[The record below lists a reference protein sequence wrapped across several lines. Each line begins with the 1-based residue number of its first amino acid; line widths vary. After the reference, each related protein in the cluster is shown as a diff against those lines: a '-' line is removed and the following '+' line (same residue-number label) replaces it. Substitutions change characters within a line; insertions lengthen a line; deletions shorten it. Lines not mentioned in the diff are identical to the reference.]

1 MALPRIETST
11 RRIEI
16 MPERRFAHG
25 IWGEVGR
32 ELGQTGRTV
41 GGALDRIGEVRE
53 REAERQR
60 VLAERNQ
67 RALDADAR
75 RTAEYNERLAE
86 NFIAN
91 AAIGY
96 ETVDPQ
102 SGERKFVPGKLQKTR
117 AEMKAEGTDSV
128 KLTRGIIDE
137 MRRES
142 WYTSMDP
149 AVRKHFDRQFVFT
162 EDKWMRHAAE
172 NDVKARHAER
182 VETMKNL
189 IAERAKGVQSL
200 YGMDDSAFVRGAAT
214 AAFRNMV
221 DLEGSAIENPE
232 IFYGMDITPEN
243 AKEAFAKIK
252 WRGEPDAKELEKK
265 YNRFLS
271 GVVEFSI
278 NRVTA
283 LQKAAAQNQGLGT
296 MDAEACL
303 KKADDIVD
311 ALRETYFLGK
321 NPATGEEMAVLS
333 EDEANAIVAETERS
347 RTHLGNIVAVETRKA
362 REEKLREM
370 VKSELSIRDIP
381 QELWADA
388 YETLG
393 RDKVLRERA
402 PEVAMRYLDMAQ
414 SLRDAQ
420 DAAKK
425 KAEKGSAPDTKK
437 EIEALRKQTEE
448 RLVSAFNVLNFMR
461 LDGGLTQDEENL
473 AQANIWRDFR
483 LAVMKG
489 EVSAEFIKKFQSNL
503 QTDLSEQEKRAM
515 RQFYSAFGYHGE
527 LSAGGDVTSGERK
540 ENADMLYYR
549 PAGDVTH
556 EDSAFN
562 SVSGKNLFDYGTELL
577 RVLRTLDPGV
587 NREAIIAAEIERLK
601 KVDIGHSYYWHR
613 AEAVEEVM
621 TSMRELKARNAELLL
636 KMQEEAKKKAES
648 SENAE
653 K

>member
-32 ELGQTGRTV
+32 ELGQTGGTV

-53 REAERQR
+53 REAERHR

-200 YGMDDSAFVRGAAT
+200 YGMDDSAFVRGAAS

-252 WRGEPDAKELEKK
+252 WRGEPDENELEKK

-321 NPATGEEMAVLS
+321 NPATGKEMAVLS
-333 EDEANAIVAETERS
+333 EDQANAIVAETERS

-393 RDKVLRERA
+393 RDKALRERA
-402 PEVAMRYLDMAQ
+402 PEVAMRYLDTA
-414 SLRDAQ
+414 RDIRNAEKRMKEESAEK
-420 DAAKK
+420 AAKLASE
-425 KAEKGSAPDTKK
+425 AEKKRLESGESAMKLTEARIMYLRAEGTQEAIAKADEMECDLFRAAQRRFAEGDITHDAYVSYMMRRKDTLSMDEMRAMQKFDNAFGLDFGIAAGGGVGAAERKAWLDEDDEFEVTIGDETEEYDREEFFKFRDRFMRSIKRMKEDISRSGAVEDAIVQIKREMATGKDFK
-437 EIEALRKQTEE
+437 EIET
-448 RLVSAFNVLNFMR
+448 
-461 LDGGLTQDEENL
+461 L
-473 AQANIWRDFR
+473 A
-483 LAVMKG
+483 
-489 EVSAEFIKKFQSNL
+489 
-503 QTDLSEQEKRAM
+503 EQ
-515 RQFYSAFGYHGE
+515 
-527 LSAGGDVTSGERK
+527 
-540 ENADMLYYR
+540 
-549 PAGDVTH
+549 
-556 EDSAFN
+556 
-562 SVSGKNLFDYGTELL
+562 
-577 RVLRTLDPGV
+577 
-587 NREAIIAAEIERLK
+587 IAAE
-601 KVDIGHSYYWHR
+601 
-613 AEAVEEVM
+613 AEAV
-621 TSMRELKARNAELLL
+621 SR
-636 KMQEEAKKKAES
+636 
-648 SENAE
+648 SEIIRRADEN

>member
-32 ELGQTGRTV
+32 ELGQTGGAV

-53 REAERQR
+53 REAERLR

-200 YGMDDSAFVRGAAT
+200 YGMDDSAFVRGAAS

-252 WRGEPDAKELEKK
+252 WRGEVDEKELEKK

-303 KKADDIVD
+303 NKADDIID

-321 NPATGEEMAVLS
+321 NPATGKEMAVLS
-333 EDEANAIVAETERS
+333 EDQANAIVAETERS

-362 REEKLREM
+362 REEKLCEM

-393 RDKVLRERA
+393 RDKALRERA
-402 PEVAMRYLDMAQ
+402 PEVAMRYLDTAQ
-414 SLRDAQ
+414 EMREAQVKAAADAKTAEVKRLAAAEKERFQAAANMVHKIESDIEWLRNENTQEALARADSMECDLFRAVHKRYAAGEIHFKDYEAYLKRRNETLSADERRAMVKIDRAFDLGLDVSEGGNWSATDRKAWLDEDDEFKVKVGDKMKEYERDEYLALRDRVRRRIKEMGK
-420 DAAKK
+420 DISRSEVVDDIIVSIKK
-425 KAEKGSAPDTKK
+425 EMLAGKDFK
-437 EIEALRKQTEE
+437 EIEA
-448 RLVSAFNVLNFMR
+448 V
-461 LDGGLTQDEENL
+461 
-473 AQANIWRDFR
+473 
-483 LAVMKG
+483 
-489 EVSAEFIKKFQSNL
+489 AE
-503 QTDLSEQEKRAM
+503 
-515 RQFYSAFGYHGE
+515 QF
-527 LSAGGDVTSGERK
+527 
-540 ENADMLYYR
+540 
-549 PAGDVTH
+549 
-556 EDSAFN
+556 
-562 SVSGKNLFDYGTELL
+562 
-577 RVLRTLDPGV
+577 
-587 NREAIIAAEIERLK
+587 AAE
-601 KVDIGHSYYWHR
+601 
-613 AEAVEEVM
+613 AETRYRSEVI
-621 TSMRELKARNAELLL
+621 SR
-636 KMQEEAKKKAES
+636 
-648 SENAE
+648 
-653 K
+653 

>member
-32 ELGQTGRTV
+32 ELGQTGGTV

-53 REAERQR
+53 REAERHR

-200 YGMDDSAFVRGAAT
+200 YGMDDSAFVRGAAS

-252 WRGEPDAKELEKK
+252 WRGEPDEKELEKK

-311 ALRETYFLGK
+311 ALRETYFIGK
-321 NPATGEEMAVLS
+321 NPATGKEMEVLS
-333 EDEANAIVAETERS
+333 EDQANAIVAETERS

-393 RDKVLRERA
+393 RDKALRERA
-402 PEVAMRYLDMAQ
+402 PDVAMRYLDTA
-414 SLRDAQ
+414 RDIRNAEKRMKEESAEK
-420 DAAKK
+420 AAKLASE
-425 KAEKGSAPDTKK
+425 AEKKRLESGESAMKLTEARIMYLRAEGTQEAIAKADEMECDLFRAAQRRFAEGDITHDAYVSYMMRRKDTLSMDEMRAMQKFDNAFGLDFGIAAGGGVGAAERKAWLDEDDEFKVTIGDETEEYDREEFFKFRDRFMRSIKRMKEDISRSGAVEDAIVQIKREMATGKDFK
-437 EIEALRKQTEE
+437 EIET
-448 RLVSAFNVLNFMR
+448 
-461 LDGGLTQDEENL
+461 L
-473 AQANIWRDFR
+473 A
-483 LAVMKG
+483 
-489 EVSAEFIKKFQSNL
+489 
-503 QTDLSEQEKRAM
+503 EQ
-515 RQFYSAFGYHGE
+515 
-527 LSAGGDVTSGERK
+527 
-540 ENADMLYYR
+540 
-549 PAGDVTH
+549 
-556 EDSAFN
+556 
-562 SVSGKNLFDYGTELL
+562 
-577 RVLRTLDPGV
+577 
-587 NREAIIAAEIERLK
+587 IAAE
-601 KVDIGHSYYWHR
+601 
-613 AEAVEEVM
+613 AEAV
-621 TSMRELKARNAELLL
+621 SR
-636 KMQEEAKKKAES
+636 
-648 SENAE
+648 SEIIRRADEN

>member
-200 YGMDDSAFVRGAAT
+200 YGMDDSAFVRGAAS

-252 WRGEPDAKELEKK
+252 WRGEVDEKELEKK

-296 MDAEACL
+296 MDPEACL

-321 NPATGEEMAVLS
+321 NPATGKEMEVLS
-333 EDEANAIVAETERS
+333 EDQANAIVAETERS

-402 PEVAMRYLDMAQ
+402 PEVAMRYLDTARDIRNAEKCAKDLEAQ
-414 SLRDAQ
+414 RAAKFATEAEKKRLESGESALKLTEARIMYLRADGSVESLRKADEMECDLFRAAQRRFAEGDITHDAYVSYMKRRKETLSMDEMRAMQ
-420 DAAKK
+420 KFDNAFGLDFDVASGGGVGAAERKAWLDEDGDFEVAVGDGTEEYDREEFFSFRDRFMRSMKRMKEDISRAGAVDDAIVQIKREMASGK
-425 KAEKGSAPDTKK
+425 DFK
-437 EIEALRKQTEE
+437 EIET
-448 RLVSAFNVLNFMR
+448 
-461 LDGGLTQDEENL
+461 L
-473 AQANIWRDFR
+473 A
-483 LAVMKG
+483 
-489 EVSAEFIKKFQSNL
+489 
-503 QTDLSEQEKRAM
+503 EQ
-515 RQFYSAFGYHGE
+515 
-527 LSAGGDVTSGERK
+527 
-540 ENADMLYYR
+540 
-549 PAGDVTH
+549 
-556 EDSAFN
+556 
-562 SVSGKNLFDYGTELL
+562 
-577 RVLRTLDPGV
+577 
-587 NREAIIAAEIERLK
+587 IAAE
-601 KVDIGHSYYWHR
+601 
-613 AEAVEEVM
+613 AEITSRSEVM
-621 TSMRELKARNAELLL
+621 RRAD
-636 KMQEEAKKKAES
+636 
-648 SENAE
+648 EN